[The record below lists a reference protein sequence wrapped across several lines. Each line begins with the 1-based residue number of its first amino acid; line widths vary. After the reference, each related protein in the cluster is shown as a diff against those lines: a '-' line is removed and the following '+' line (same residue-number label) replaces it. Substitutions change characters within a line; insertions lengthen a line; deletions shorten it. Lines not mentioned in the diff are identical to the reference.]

1 MSLHLKLC
9 RVQYLP
15 IKEKCNAFIYFAI
28 FCNIY
33 YLNIAFFMLLQYL
46 INCNSL
52 YAICNTNYCIL
63 YDMQYIIVS
72 II

>member
-1 MSLHLKLC
+1 MIVHLKLC
-9 RVQYLP
+9 RMQYLP
-15 IKEKCNAFIYFAI
+15 IKRKSNVFAQFAI

-33 YLNIAFFMLLQYL
+33 YADIVLSILLQYL

-52 YAICNTNYCIL
+52 YAICNTKYCIL